1 MIESKIILGLMR
13 VQNKTCSEIEK
24 LIVEALNLGINFFDI
39 SDIYCNG
46 EAEKKLGEV
55 LKNNPTLRKR
65 MIIQTKGG
73 INLNNGNTYYDNSY
87 QYLNKALNNSL
98 NRLNLDYIDYYL
110 IHRPDIFIDKEEIL
124 KFYNENIN
132 SKFLNF
138 GVSNFSKE
146 LLKYLKDIDIKV
158 NQLQFGLGH
167 QNLINR
173 EINLNTNNKE
183 GLESDDGLFFYMKR
197 NNISLQCWSPFQY
210 GMFEGSIFNKEKFP
224 ELNDLLDK
232 LSLKY
237 GVSVNAIAIRYLLM
251 ISDNIK
257 VIIGTTNV
265 DHLKDSSK
273 ALSISLTKEEWYSL
287 YKASK
292 NPLP

>member
-1 MIESKIILGLMR
+1 MFESRIILGLMR
-13 VQNKTCSEIEK
+13 VQNKTSEEIK
-24 LIVEALNLGINFFDI
+24 DLINEALKLGINFFDI

-55 LKNNPTLRKR
+55 LKSDSSLREK

-87 QYLNKALNNSL
+87 QYLTKALNQSL
-98 NRLNLDYIDYYL
+98 DRLHTNYVDYYL
-110 IHRPDIFIDKEEIL
+110 IHRPDIFIDKDEI
-124 KFYNENIN
+124 KRFYLENIN
-132 SKFLNF
+132 KRFLNF

-146 LLKYLKDIDIKV
+146 LIKYLGDVNVKV

-167 QNLINR
+167 QNLISR

-197 NNISLQCWSPFQY
+197 KDIQLQCWSPFQY
-210 GMFEGSIFNKEKFP
+210 GMFEGSIFSEDKYK
-224 ELNDLLDK
+224 ELNTLLNDYAY
-232 LSLKY
+232 KY
-237 GVSVNAIAIRYLLM
+237 QVSKNAIAIRYLLM
-251 ISDNIK
+251 ISKNIK
-257 VIIGTTNV
+257 VIIGTTNKE
-265 DHLKDSSK
+265 HLQDCAK
-273 ALSISLTKEEWYSL
+273 ALSIDLTKEEWYNL